1 MEAVRD
7 GVGGSWRLMR
17 YNYHRGPQSTL
28 LNTSMKNLKMFE
40 TTVREPG
47 PGGEEKTVRV
57 MAESAQQARELLQQ
71 LHGVRSVPYLP
82 KMVPH

>member
-1 MEAVRD
+1 
-7 GVGGSWRLMR
+7 
-17 YNYHRGPQSTL
+17 
-28 LNTSMKNLKMFE
+28 MKNLKMFE

-82 KMVPH
+82 KMVAH